1 MIPYSITN
9 TTLNQ
14 ISTYTRLIERF
25 SFLPED
31 NLWRKKLL
39 DLSMK
44 KQAFAAV
51 GIGRNLINTPVAERS
66 FSRSKEVFDEES
78 LAEYHQYKTL
88 MKELATSTDIPTDL
102 TIDDVEALHSMMI
115 GQPRQEGSRHFRN
128 TDGFVDKVIWEHGIK
143 QMITLKVNTPVKDI
157 ERQMNAFLSWYFQAR
172 EAVNP
177 IVLAAV
183 AHYVIAEIHPYADG
197 NGRLSRALTRLIM
210 KMCGETNFPLISP
223 EYYFYT
229 NRERYFDLLGEA
241 VETLEVTEWIEF
253 YSKGLLESVYSSF
266 QDLLMISGGSVD
278 LAQHQITELTD
289 RETELLEMM
298 NSRQQ
303 ASAAELASLI
313 GVSRQNVNV
322 ILKRLVGKGLLVGV
336 GEGTHSRYASK
347 LTSASY

>member
-14 ISTYTRLIERF
+14 ISTFTRLMERF
-25 SFLPED
+25 EFLPED

-39 DLSMK
+39 ELSMK
-44 KQAFAAV
+44 KQSFAAV
-51 GIGRNLINTPVAERS
+51 GIGRNLTNTPVAEQS

-78 LAEYHQYKTL
+78 LAEYRQYKNL
-88 MKELATSTDIPTDL
+88 MRKIASDESIPDDL
-102 TIDDVEALHSMMI
+102 TIDEIEELHAALI
-115 GQPRQEGSRHFRN
+115 GQVREVGSRHFRS
-128 TDGFVDKVIWEHGIK
+128 TDGYVDKVIWEHGIK
-143 QMITLKVNTPVKDI
+143 KMITLKVKTPVKEI
-157 ERQMNAFLSWYFQAR
+157 ERQMNAFLSWFFQAR

-177 IVLAAV
+177 IVLAAI

-210 KMCGETNFPLISP
+210 KMCGEKQFPLIAP
-223 EYYFYT
+223 EYYFYS
-229 NRERYFDLLGEA
+229 NRERYFELLGKA

-253 YSKGLLESVYSSF
+253 YSKGLLESVYSAY
-266 QDLLMISGGSVD
+266 QDLLMLSGGSVD
-278 LAQHQITELTD
+278 LMHHQITELTE

-298 NSRQQ
+298 NTRQQ
-303 ASAAELASLI
+303 ASAAELANLI

-347 LTSASY
+347 LLSQSY

>member
-14 ISTYTRLIERF
+14 ISTFTSLMERF
-25 SFLPED
+25 AFLPED
-31 NLWRKKLL
+31 SLWRKKLWE
-39 DLSMK
+39 LSMK

-51 GIGRNLINTPVAERS
+51 GIGRNLTNTPIAEQS

-78 LAEYHQYKTL
+78 LAEYRQYKNVMHL
-88 MKELATSTDIPTDL
+88 LADEGRVTTDL
-102 TIDDVEALHSMMI
+102 TIDDIEELHAGLI
-115 GQPRQEGSRHFRN
+115 GQLREAGSRHFRG
-128 TDGFVDKVIWEHGIK
+128 TDGYVDKVIWEHGIK
-143 QMITLKVNTPVKDI
+143 KMITLKVKTPVKDI
-157 ERQMNAFLSWYFQAR
+157 ERQMTAFLSWFYQAR

-177 IVLAAV
+177 VVLAAI
-183 AHYVIAEIHPYADG
+183 AHYVIAVIHPYADG
-197 NGRLSRALTRLIM
+197 NGRLSRALMRLIM
-210 KMCGETNFPLISP
+210 KMCGQKHFTLIAP

-229 NRERYFDLLGEA
+229 NRERYFELLGKA

-253 YSKGLLESVYSSF
+253 YSKGLLESAYSSF
-266 QDLLMISGGSVD
+266 QDLLMLSGGSVD
-278 LAQHQITELTD
+278 LANHQITELTE

-303 ASAAELASLI
+303 ASAAELANLI

-322 ILKRLVGKGLLVGV
+322 ILKRLVSKGLLVGV

-347 LTSASY
+347 LLSQSY

>member
-14 ISTYTRLIERF
+14 ISTFTSLMERF
-25 SFLPED
+25 SFLPDD

-39 DLSMK
+39 DISMK

-51 GIGRNLINTPVAERS
+51 GIGRNLTTTPIAEQS

-78 LAEYHQYKTL
+78 LAEYRQYKNV
-88 MKELATSTDIPTDL
+88 MRKLAGEEPAPADL
-102 TIDDVEALHSMMI
+102 TIDEIEQLHADLI
-115 GQPRQEGSRHFRN
+115 GQIREEGSRHFRS
-128 TDGFVDKVIWEHGIK
+128 TDGYVDKVIWEHGIK
-143 QMITLKVNTPVKDI
+143 KMITLKVKTPVKDI
-157 ERQMNAFLSWYFQAR
+157 ERQMNAFMSWFYQAR

-177 IVLAAV
+177 VVLAAI
-183 AHYVIAEIHPYADG
+183 AHYIIAVIHPYADG

-210 KMCGETNFPLISP
+210 KMSGEKHFPLIAH
-223 EYYFYT
+223 EYYFYS
-229 NRERYFDLLGEA
+229 NRERYFELLGKA

-253 YSKGLLESVYSSF
+253 YSKGLLESVHSSF
-266 QDLLMISGGSVD
+266 QDLLMVSGGSVD
-278 LAQHQITELTD
+278 LSRHQITELTE

-322 ILKRLVGKGLLVGV
+322 ILKRLVAKGLLVGV

-347 LTSASY
+347 LLSQSY

>member
-14 ISTYTRLIERF
+14 VSTFTRLMERF

-31 NLWRKKLL
+31 NVWRKKLL

-51 GIGRNLINTPVAERS
+51 GIGRNLINTPVAEQS

-78 LAEYHQYKTL
+78 LAEYRHYKAL
-88 MKELATSTDIPTDL
+88 MKQLAADPDVPVDL
-102 TIDDVEALHSMMI
+102 TIDHVEELHAALI
-115 GQPRQEGSRHFRN
+115 GEQRQVGSRHFRS
-128 TDGFVDKVIWEHGIK
+128 TDGYVDKVIWEHGIK
-143 QMITLKVNTPVKDI
+143 QMITLKVKTPVKDI
-157 ERQMNAFLSWYFQAR
+157 ERQMNAFLSWFFQAR

-177 IVLAAV
+177 ILLAAI

-210 KMCGETNFPLISP
+210 KMCGERNFPLIAP

-229 NRERYFDLLGEA
+229 NRERYFDLLGKA
-241 VETLEVTEWIEF
+241 VETLEITEWIEF
-253 YSKGLLESVYSSF
+253 YSKGLLESVYSAF
-266 QDLLMISGGSVD
+266 QDLLMLSGGSVD
-278 LAQHQITELTD
+278 LTHHQIIELTD

-303 ASAAELASLI
+303 ASAAELANLI

-322 ILKRLVGKGLLVGV
+322 ILKRLVSKGLLVSV

-347 LTSASY
+347 LLSLSY

>member
-14 ISTYTRLIERF
+14 VSTFTRLMERF

-31 NLWRKKLL
+31 NVWRKKLL

-51 GIGRNLINTPVAERS
+51 GIGRNLINTPVAEQS

-78 LAEYHQYKTL
+78 LAEYRHYKAL
-88 MKELATSTDIPTDL
+88 MKQLAADLDVPVDL
-102 TIDDVEALHSMMI
+102 TIDHVEELHAALI
-115 GQPRQEGSRHFRN
+115 GEQRQVGSRHFRS
-128 TDGFVDKVIWEHGIK
+128 TDGYVDKVIWEHGIK
-143 QMITLKVNTPVKDI
+143 QMITLKVKTPVKDI
-157 ERQMNAFLSWYFQAR
+157 ERQMNAFLSWFFQAR

-177 IVLAAV
+177 ILLAAI

-210 KMCGETNFPLISP
+210 KMCGERNFSLIAP

-229 NRERYFDLLGEA
+229 NRERYFDLLGKA
-241 VETLEVTEWIEF
+241 VETLEITEWIEF
-253 YSKGLLESVYSSF
+253 YSKGLLESVYSAF
-266 QDLLMISGGSVD
+266 QDLLMLSGGSVD
-278 LAQHQITELTD
+278 LTHHQIIELTD

-303 ASAAELASLI
+303 ASAAELANLI

-322 ILKRLVGKGLLVGV
+322 ILKRLVSKGLLVSV

-347 LTSASY
+347 LLSLSY